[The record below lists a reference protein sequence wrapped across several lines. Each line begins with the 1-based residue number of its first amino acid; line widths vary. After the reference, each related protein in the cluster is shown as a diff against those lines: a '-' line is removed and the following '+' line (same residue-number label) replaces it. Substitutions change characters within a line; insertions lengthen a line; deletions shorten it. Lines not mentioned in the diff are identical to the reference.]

1 MNFTRAGIIIFSVAA
16 LAGPWYTVE
25 GYDTTTNL
33 ISQLGAQ
40 NTPNNFIM
48 VVGFLALGLGIVADG
63 IRRFSGPAVPFLA
76 FGLFMALAG
85 LLAHKPL
92 SPDVPFNE
100 IFHQAHGML
109 ATLAGIAITAGLI
122 WYGLRAVTVKSRVIA
137 FTLAALC
144 LALPLCMLYFQG
156 AQGLIQRL
164 MYLLMFSWLWVCHPD
179 RVSAREER

>member
-63 IRRFSGPAVPFLA
+63 IRRFSGPAVPFMF
-76 FGLFMALAG
+76 FGFFMSLTG

-100 IFHQAHGML
+100 MFHQAHGVL
-109 ATLAGIAITAGLI
+109 ATLAGVAITAGLI
-122 WYGLRAVTVKSRVIA
+122 WDGLRAVTARSRVMA

-144 LALPLCMLYFQG
+144 FFLPLCMLYFQG

-164 MYLLMFSWLWVCHPD
+164 MYLLIFAWLWVCYPAT
-179 RVSAREER
+179 VGTKGEM